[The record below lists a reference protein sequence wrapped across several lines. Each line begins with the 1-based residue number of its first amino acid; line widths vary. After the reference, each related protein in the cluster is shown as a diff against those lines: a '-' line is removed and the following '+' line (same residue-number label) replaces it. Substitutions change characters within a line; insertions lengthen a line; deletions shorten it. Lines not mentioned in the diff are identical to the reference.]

1 MKKQLFFLV
10 VLVFLPLL
18 VWSAGTLDVSLG
30 YGIPGDHHMTVND
43 SIDVDLGTAGNMC
56 FSAEYIM
63 DLPWYDGLFG
73 GVGVSYQG
81 AIDMDEEGGDPACA
95 FIPVYLQGGYKY
107 PLSENTCV
115 RGLINLGFDFLNG
128 NEDYFEED
136 PSGGFYAGIGAGFE
150 FNERFFL
157 DAIFNYYTG
166 SHEVKIDDYEDDYT
180 INYDISQSVIVIR
193 LGIKIPEHWEW

>member
-30 YGIPGDHHMTVND
+30 YGIPGDHKTTVESGNQSYD
-43 SIDVDLGTAGNMC
+43 YDFSTTGNMC

-63 DLPWYDGLFG
+63 DLPWYNGLFG
-73 GVGVSYQG
+73 GAGIAYQG
-81 AIDMDEEGGDPACA
+81 AIGIDEEGDPACA
-95 FIPVYLQGGYKY
+95 FIPIYLQGGYKY

-128 NEDYFEED
+128 NEDYMED
-136 PSGGFYAGIGAGFE
+136 PNGGFYAGIGAGFE
-150 FNERFFL
+150 FNEKIFI
-157 DAIFNYYTG
+157 DAIFNHYTG
-166 SHEVKIDDYEDDYT
+166 NNEEKYDSET
-180 INYDISQSVIVIR
+180 TTWDISQNVVLIR
-193 LGIKIPEHWEW
+193 VGVKLPEYWEW